1 MNVPKDTKPMIW
13 GAVIGAVACDILG
26 FSWGGWVTGG
36 TARKDAVVAARDAV
50 VVALA
55 PICADRFRA
64 QGDAP
69 AKLADL
75 AKASTWERSGLV
87 EKSGFAVMPGAKTAD
102 TDVARACAE
111 LLANPP
117 TPKT

>member
-13 GAVIGAVACDILG
+13 GAVVGAAACAILG
-26 FSWGGWVTGG
+26 FTWGGWVTGS
-36 TARKDAVVAARDAV
+36 TARQDAAKATHAGMVS
-50 VVALA
+50 ALA

-75 AKASTWERSGLV
+75 AKASTWERGGLI

-117 TPKT
+117 TPKS